1 MSTSFV
7 KRSAVE
13 RRWHLVDAGGK
24 TLGRVAARVAR
35 LLMGK
40 DKPIFTP
47 FMDTG
52 DHVIVINAAQVVLT
66 GKKESDK
73 VYHHHSGYP
82 GGLKAARVEE
92 VRAKHP
98 TRLVEEAVRGMLPKT
113 RLGKAMFRKLKVY
126 AGPDHPHQAQK
137 PERLAS

>member
-1 MSTSFV
+1 MSTQFA
-7 KRSAVE
+7 KRGEVE
-13 RRWHLVDAGGK
+13 RRWHLLDAGGK

-40 DKPIFTP
+40 DKPIFAP

-52 DHVIVINAAQVVLT
+52 DHVVVVNAARVVLT
-66 GKKESDK
+66 GKKEGDK
-73 VYHHHSGYP
+73 VYHRHSGYP
-82 GGLKAARVEE
+82 GGLKSARVEE

-98 TRLVEEAVRGMLPKT
+98 TRLVEEAVRGMLPKS

-137 PERLAS
+137 PQALAS